1 MKNKIIAATL
11 VAVVSFTVYFF
22 ILKDKETNQ
31 NKHQEIKPQQEVLL
45 KKPVT
50 DEKLDFKIRIN
61 INNEDTY
68 FIGDM
73 SDDDVKILAT
83 KSEKNMVKRLS
94 NGFDSEKVSALF
106 LDSFEHD
113 KFKIDDYTNNIVQI
127 YKDGK
132 MIKEFMFNPNIVIS
146 EKQTSSDNNKLYKSK
161 IVFINNTG
169 KEIKN
174 TIFSSWDEDVFFL
187 IPEYDT
193 DLFKQ
198 TMKTIALLNIKQGL
212 EENQL
217 KLIPE
222 KNLIKDVA
230 KDPFNS
236 TRSILLSREIN
247 VNYDGL
253 NTDKENISAC
263 ELKDIKGKVVYP
275 VSSTCLYDND
285 VNNFFPSNEL
295 YENEEKITHY
305 INFYKDHSAFKEY
318 LNSNIAKSV
327 LIHYDQE

>member
-1 MKNKIIAATL
+1 MKNKIIIATL
-11 VAVVSFTVYFF
+11 VAVFSFAFYFF
-22 ILKDKETNQ
+22 MSKDKEINQ
-31 NKHQEIKPQQEVLL
+31 NKHQEIKSQQEVLL
-45 KKPVT
+45 KKTVA
-50 DEKLDFKIRIN
+50 DEKLNFKIRIN
-61 INNEDTY
+61 INNKDTY

-73 SDDDVKILAT
+73 GDDDIKILAT
-83 KSEKNMVKRLS
+83 KSERNMVKRLS

-106 LDSFEHD
+106 LDSSEHD

-127 YKDGK
+127 YKDGN

-146 EKQTSSDNNKLYKSK
+146 EKQTSSDSNKLYESK
-161 IVFINNTG
+161 IVFINKTG

-174 TIFSSWDEDVFFL
+174 TIFSSWDEDVLFL

-198 TMKTIALLNIKQGL
+198 TMKTIAFLNIKQGL

-222 KNLIKDVA
+222 RNLIKDVA

-236 TRSILLSREIN
+236 TRNILLSREIN
-247 VNYDGL
+247 VNYEGL
-253 NTDKENISAC
+253 NVDKENISSC

-285 VNNFFPSNEL
+285 IDNFFPSNGL

-305 INFYKDHSAFKEY
+305 INFYKDYNAFKEY
-318 LNSNIAKSV
+318 LNGNIAKSV